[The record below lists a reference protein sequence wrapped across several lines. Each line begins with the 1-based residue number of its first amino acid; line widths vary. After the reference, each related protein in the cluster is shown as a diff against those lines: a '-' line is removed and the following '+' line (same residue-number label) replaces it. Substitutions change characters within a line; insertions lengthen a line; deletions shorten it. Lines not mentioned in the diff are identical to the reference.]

1 MKKIEAIVQSGSRDA
16 VVSAIKK
23 IGVGGVTVHSVQG
36 QGSEDPPLIGQYYS
50 KEMIICVVED
60 PKLDDILNA
69 IANVA
74 CTGTKGDGKVFVTT
88 VDDAL
93 DICTKKRGTTSI

>member
-36 QGSEDPPLIGQYYS
+36 QGSEDPPLVGQYYS

-69 IANVA
+69 IANIA